1 LDFFGGAVHTLSL
14 GNYATAT
21 LSGGLIVEIWSTQ
34 KAWKWA
40 GDPPQYVPDPHIEIV
55 CDVDSV
61 KYDATANI
69 LTGDWLDGSSFS
81 IQLIDVEG
89 YSPTIENIFFT
100 PEPASLLLLGAGGLL
115 LRRKWRA

>member
-1 LDFFGGAVHTLSL
+1 V
-14 GNYATAT
+14 
-21 LSGGLIVEIWSTQ
+21 IEQIWSGQ
-34 KAWKWA
+34 GAWKWV
-40 GDPPQYVPDPHIEIV
+40 GDPPEYVPNPHIEII

-89 YSPTIENIFFT
+89 YSPAIENIFFT
-100 PEPASLLLLGAGGLL
+100 PEPATLLLVGAGGLL
-115 LRRKWRA
+115 LSRKRK